1 MSLDLSTLFIL
12 GSSYLLLLFG
22 VAYITDRGWIPTSIV
37 QSPVVYVLA
46 LGVFAS
52 IWAYYTSIGNALES
66 GYGYLANSIGIS
78 LAFLFSPLLLKP
90 LLELSRTY
98 QLSSLPIWWLSGT
111 SHLGQEP
118 WPPS

>member
-22 VAYITDRGWIPTSIV
+22 VAYITDRGWIPASIV

-66 GYGYLANSIGIS
+66 GDQSVTLTITDNESA
-78 LAFLFSPLLLKP
+78 PTVT
-90 LLELSRTY
+90 LEVS
-98 QLSSLPIWWLSGT
+98 
-111 SHLGQEP
+111 
-118 WPPS
+118 